1 MERPFRCPAC
11 KFVFSTG
18 PMEYRDSGFKAPPEC
33 PYSTTPYPELCS
45 FHDKIYFGK
54 WRKMDAEAFDVRKAY
69 ERIAR
74 LLSMIKEIAAS
85 EEAQGALVNID
96 KSSAE
101 LAMAVPEEEPFES
114 VKHMDRALSY
124 AHHAINDLLL
134 GKGSRLHNPADYERH
149 YDTILP
155 FKEDW

>member
-1 MERPFRCPAC
+1 
-11 KFVFSTG
+11 
-18 PMEYRDSGFKAPPEC
+18 
-33 PYSTTPYPELCS
+33 
-45 FHDKIYFGK
+45 
-54 WRKMDAEAFDVRKAY
+54 MDAEAFDVRKAY

-74 LLSMIKEIAAS
+74 LLSMIKEVAAR
-85 EEAQGALVNID
+85 EKVREAQVNIE
-96 KSSAE
+96 KSSSE